1 MEDSTATRLLILLLL
16 GGAGMPAAAPAAA
29 APAAPAA
36 AAPAAPA
43 VPADLASP
51 AASAPPAA
59 RLPAAPPPAPTADAG
74 EGTSLDAFLAEV
86 AAANLDYAAARF
98 NVPIAEAQ
106 LMAARVSPNPQ
117 LSLGTAGRDV
127 TDTGEN
133 REPANNDAGIAQTI
147 ELGGKRGKR
156 VAVARAN
163 LAQAAATLED
173 FFRTLRANAATAFV
187 DALTKRRIAEEKQ
200 RSAATLDQLVDAN
213 RKRLEVGDI
222 GEIDLTQSKVDALQ
236 FRAEYL
242 AARSDAQVAAIAL
255 EQLLGRRLSAGAPG
269 APGAPGAAGQPL
281 QLREVVPVANLE
293 GPPRSFDPAA
303 LMAAAL
309 QNRPD
314 VIAARHALESARAS
328 VQVAWALAVPDAN
341 LSFTYQD
348 NQRSHNDVAPA
359 PAYSSI
365 GLSVGFSLP
374 LWNRFRGELESAR
387 QTAAQAETTLRGTEL
402 RAQVDVR
409 QALARYQFANERAA
423 QFQGGLLDDAAAVFK
438 AKLFSY
444 EHGAST
450 LLDVLNAQRAEDDVR
465 LAYLDALDE
474 RAKALVG
481 VAQAA
486 GTWDVEF

>member
-1 MEDSTATRLLILLLL
+1 MQGSRATRVLAVLLL
-16 GGAGMPAAAPAAA
+16 GGACLPLT
-29 APAAPAA
+29 APAAPA
-36 AAPAAPA
+36 P
-43 VPADLASP
+43 
-51 AASAPPAA
+51 PPAA
-59 RLPAAPPPAPTADAG
+59 AVAPTAPPPPPPPATAGSGD
-74 EGTSLDAFLAEV
+74 EISLAAFLAEV

-106 LMAARVSPNPQ
+106 LTAARVSPNPQ
-117 LSLGTAGRDV
+117 LTVGTSGRDL
-127 TDTGEN
+127 TDRAEQ

-222 GEIDLTQSKVDALQ
+222 GEIDLTQSKVDAQQ

-242 AARSDAQVAAIAL
+242 AARSDAQVAAIGL
-255 EQLLGRRLSAGAPG
+255 EQQLGRRI
-269 APGAPGAAGQPL
+269 APGAAGQAHA
-281 QLREVVPVANLE
+281 LRQVVPVGSLE
-293 GPPRSFDPAA
+293 GPARSFDPAA
-303 LMAAAL
+303 LLAAAV
-309 QNRPD
+309 QHRPD

-328 VQVAWALAVPDAN
+328 VQVAWAMAVPDAN

-348 NQRSHNDVAPA
+348 NERSHNAIAPA
-359 PAYSSI
+359 PAFSSI

-374 LWNRFRGELESAR
+374 IFNRFRGELEAAR
-387 QTAAQAETTLRGTEL
+387 QTAGQAEATLHGVEL
-402 RAQVDVR
+402 RAQVEVR
-409 QALARYQFANERAA
+409 QALARYQLANERAA

-444 EHGAST
+444 EHGASS
-450 LLDVLNAQRAEDDVR
+450 LLDVLNAQRAEDDIR

-474 RAKALVG
+474 RAKALIG
-481 VAQAA
+481 VEQAA
-486 GTWDVEF
+486 GTWNVDL